1 MNKPSNYFKIP
12 IIGTLTTKKTIF
24 QQTDFH
30 GNESEHVIESDI
42 YEIIGEHEFFFVVN
56 EWNDEFK
63 KKPQLIPKEFV
74 DSFFYVDERA

>member
-1 MNKPSNYFKIP
+1 MKLLANMNS
-12 IIGTLTTKKTIF
+12 
-24 QQTDFH
+24 
-30 GNESEHVIESDI
+30 
-42 YEIIGEHEFFFVVN
+42 FFVVN

>member
-42 YEIIGEHEFFFVVN
+42 YEIIGEHEFFFCC
-56 EWNDEFK
+56 
-63 KKPQLIPKEFV
+63 
-74 DSFFYVDERA
+74 